1 MEDTDTLLKILLLTG
16 KKCKNRKGMKERHKK
31 VILNHRD
38 DSVVRG
44 ANPKTYRIKG
54 EIFLLYIVL

>member
-1 MEDTDTLLKILLLTG
+1 MPHCVEDTDTLLKILLLTG

-31 VILNHRD
+31 VILDHRD

-44 ANPKTYRIKG
+44 ASL
-54 EIFLLYIVL
+54 EVWVLTLKPTG

>member
-31 VILNHRD
+31 VILDHRD

-44 ANPKTYRIKG
+44 ASL
-54 EIFLLYIVL
+54 EVWVLTLKPTG